1 MLWIARRN
9 AQPNS
14 EDCQMVVRDVMTEDP
29 FTIEPDAPLDR
40 ASDVMRAKDLRHL
53 PVVDQAGRLIGIIAE
68 RDLRR
73 AALAPA
79 VDEDVSAGGRRPLRR
94 PGQAPEDLVVKGV
107 MSCDVVTTHP
117 EAPLAHAARVM
128 FERRVG
134 SLPVI
139 LDGRLV
145 GMLTERDV
153 ARALATGRIGGEF
166 DPEGILW

>member
-1 MLWIARRN
+1 
-9 AQPNS
+9 
-14 EDCQMVVRDVMTEDP
+14 MVVRDVMTEDP
-29 FTIEPDAPLDR
+29 FTIAPDAPLDR
-40 ASDVMRAKDLRHL
+40 ASDVMRAKELRHL

-79 VDEDVSAGGRRPLRR
+79 VDEDVSTGGRRPLCP
-94 PGQAPEDLVVKGV
+94 PGQAPEDLLVKDV
-107 MSCDVVTTHP
+107 MSCDVLTTHP

-153 ARALATGRIGGEF
+153 TRALANGKVGGAF

>member
-1 MLWIARRN
+1 
-9 AQPNS
+9 
-14 EDCQMVVRDVMTEDP
+14 MVVRDVMTEDP
-29 FTIEPDAPLDR
+29 FTIESDAPLGR
-40 ASDVMRAKDLRHL
+40 AIDVMRAKELRHL
-53 PVVDQAGRLIGIIAE
+53 PVVDPAGRLIGIIAD

-73 AALAPA
+73 AALVPA
-79 VDEDVSAGGRRPLRR
+79 VEEDVSASSRRPLR
-94 PGQAPEDLVVKGV
+94 PPVQALADLLVKDV
-107 MSCDVVTTHP
+107 MSGDVLTTHP

-145 GMLTERDV
+145 GMLTEQDV
-153 ARALATGRIGGEF
+153 ARALASGRIGGEF

>member
-1 MLWIARRN
+1 MRSAN
-9 AQPNS
+9 P
-14 EDCQMVVRDVMTEDP
+14 EEGQMVVRDVMTEDP

-40 ASDVMRAKDLRHL
+40 ASDLMRAKDLRHL
-53 PVVDQAGRLIGIIAE
+53 PVVDPAGRLIGIIAD

-73 AALAPA
+73 AALAAA
-79 VDEDVSAGGRRPLRR
+79 VDEDVSAGARPLCRS
-94 PGQAPEDLVVKGV
+94 GQAREDLSVQDV
-107 MSCDVVTTHP
+107 MSCDVLTTHP
-117 EAPLAHAARVM
+117 EAPLAHAARLM

-139 LDGRLV
+139 LDGRMV

-153 ARALATGRIGGEF
+153 TRALANGRIGGAF

>member
-1 MLWIARRN
+1 
-9 AQPNS
+9 
-14 EDCQMVVRDVMTEDP
+14 MVVRDVMTEDP
-29 FTIEPDAPLDR
+29 FTIEPDAPLDS
-40 ASDVMRAKDLRHL
+40 ASDLMHAKDLRHL
-53 PVVDQAGRLIGIIAE
+53 PVVDPAGRLIGIIAD

-73 AALAPA
+73 AALAAA
-79 VDEDVSAGGRRPLRR
+79 VDEDVSAGGRRLR
-94 PGQAPEDLVVKGV
+94 PSGQAQEDLSVQDV
-107 MSCDVVTTHP
+107 MSCAVLTTQP

-139 LDGRLV
+139 LDSRLV

-153 ARALATGRIGGEF
+153 TRALAGGKIGGAF

>member
-1 MLWIARRN
+1 
-9 AQPNS
+9 
-14 EDCQMVVRDVMTEDP
+14 MVVRDVMTEDP
-29 FTIEPDAPLDR
+29 FTIEPDAPLGK
-40 ASDVMRAKDLRHL
+40 AIDVMRAKELRHL
-53 PVVDQAGRLIGIIAE
+53 PVVDQAGRLIGIIAD
-68 RDLRR
+68 RDVRR
-73 AALAPA
+73 AALVPA
-79 VDEDVSAGGRRPLRR
+79 VEEDVSASDRPLRR
-94 PGQAPEDLVVKGV
+94 PDQALKDLMVKDV
-107 MSCDVVTTHP
+107 MSGDVLTTHP

-153 ARALATGRIGGEF
+153 ARALASGRIGGDF

>member
-1 MLWIARRN
+1 
-9 AQPNS
+9 
-14 EDCQMVVRDVMTEDP
+14 MVVRDVMTEDP
-29 FTIEPDAPLDR
+29 FTIEPEASLDR
-40 ASDVMRAKDLRHL
+40 AVDVMCAKDLRHL

-79 VDEDVSAGGRRPLRR
+79 VDEDVRAGGQRPLCR
-94 PGQAPEDLVVKGV
+94 PGQAPGDLLVKDV
-107 MSCDVVTTHP
+107 MSCDVLTTHP
-117 EAPLAHAARVM
+117 EAPLAQAARVM

-139 LDGRLV
+139 IDGRMV

-153 ARALATGRIGGEF
+153 TRALAGGKIGGAF

>member
-1 MLWIARRN
+1 
-9 AQPNS
+9 
-14 EDCQMVVRDVMTEDP
+14 MVVRDVMTEDP
-29 FTIEPDAPLDR
+29 FTIEADASLDR
-40 ASDVMRAKDLRHL
+40 AIDVMCAKDLRHL
-53 PVVDQAGRLIGIIAE
+53 PSSTAGRLIGIIAE

-79 VDEDVSAGGRRPLRR
+79 VDEDVPAADRQPSRR
-94 PGQAPEDLVVKGV
+94 PGQTLEHLLVKDV
-107 MSCDVVTTHP
+107 MSSDVLTTHP

-139 LDGRLV
+139 LDGRMV

-153 ARALATGRIGGEF
+153 TRALASGKIGGAF

>member
-1 MLWIARRN
+1 
-9 AQPNS
+9 
-14 EDCQMVVRDVMTEDP
+14 MVVRDVMTEDP

-40 ASDVMRAKDLRHL
+40 ARDVMRAKDLRHL
-53 PVVDQAGRLIGIIAE
+53 PVVDPAGRLIGIIAE

-79 VDEDVSAGGRRPLRR
+79 VEEDVSTLGRRPLGP
-94 PGQAPEDLVVKGV
+94 PGQAPADLVVKDV
-107 MSCDVVTTHP
+107 MTCDVLTTHP
-117 EAPLAHAARVM
+117 EAPLPHAARVM

-145 GMLTERDV
+145 GMLTEKDV
-153 ARALATGRIGGEF
+153 ARALANGRVGGAF

>member
-1 MLWIARRN
+1 
-9 AQPNS
+9 
-14 EDCQMVVRDVMTEDP
+14 MVVRDVMTEDP

-40 ASDVMRAKDLRHL
+40 ASDVMRTKDLRHL
-53 PVVDQAGRLIGIIAE
+53 PVVDLAGRLIGIIAE

-79 VDEDVSAGGRRPLRR
+79 VDEDVPAGERRPLCG
-94 PGQAPEDLVVKGV
+94 PGQAPEELRVKDV
-107 MSCDVVTTHP
+107 MSCDVLTTHP
-117 EAPLAHAARVM
+117 EAPLPHAARVM

-145 GMLTERDV
+145 GMLTEKDV
-153 ARALATGRIGGEF
+153 ARALANGRIGGAF
-166 DPEGILW
+166 DPAGILW

>member
-1 MLWIARRN
+1 MM
-9 AQPNS
+9 
-14 EDCQMVVRDVMTEDP
+14 C
-29 FTIEPDAPLDR
+29 
-40 ASDVMRAKDLRHL
+40 AKDLQHL

-79 VDEDVSAGGRRPLRR
+79 VDEDVPADGRPPLCR
-94 PGQAPEDLVVKGV
+94 PGQAPEDLLVKDV
-107 MSCDVVTTHP
+107 MSCDVLTTHP
-117 EAPLAHAARVM
+117 EAPLAHAARLM

-139 LDGRLV
+139 LDGRMV

-153 ARALATGRIGGEF
+153 TRALTNGRIGGAF
-166 DPEGILW
+166 DSEGILW

>member
-1 MLWIARRN
+1 MLMIAPDGTRS
-9 AQPNS
+9 ADP
-14 EDCQMVVRDVMTEDP
+14 EEGQMVVRDVMTEDP

-53 PVVDQAGRLIGIIAE
+53 PVVDRAGRLIGIIAE

-73 AALAPA
+73 AA
-79 VDEDVSAGGRRPLRR
+79 RRPLCR
-94 PGQAPEDLVVKGV
+94 PGQAPGDLVVKDV
-107 MSCDVVTTHP
+107 MSCDVLTTHP

-145 GMLTERDV
+145 GMLTEKDV
-153 ARALATGRIGGEF
+153 ARALADGRIGGAF
-166 DPEGILW
+166 DPAGILW

>member
-1 MLWIARRN
+1 
-9 AQPNS
+9 
-14 EDCQMVVRDVMTEDP
+14 MVVRDVMTEDP

-79 VDEDVSAGGRRPLRR
+79 VDEDVPAGDRRPLCR
-94 PGQAPEDLVVKGV
+94 PGQAPEDLLVKDV
-107 MSCDVVTTHP
+107 MSCDVLTTHP

-145 GMLTERDV
+145 GMLTEKDV
-153 ARALATGRIGGEF
+153 ARALANGRIGGAF
-166 DPEGILW
+166 DPAGILW

>member
-1 MLWIARRN
+1 
-9 AQPNS
+9 
-14 EDCQMVVRDVMTEDP
+14 
-29 FTIEPDAPLDR
+29 
-40 ASDVMRAKDLRHL
+40 MRAKELRHL
-53 PVVDQAGRLIGIIAE
+53 PVVDQAGRLIGIIAD

-79 VDEDVSAGGRRPLRR
+79 VEEDASAPGWRPLRR
-94 PGQAPEDLVVKGV
+94 PGQAPEDLRVKDV
-107 MSCDVVTTHP
+107 MSRDVLTTHP
-117 EAPLAHAARVM
+117 EAPLAHAARIM

-153 ARALATGRIGGEF
+153 TRALATRRIGGEF
-166 DPEGILW
+166 DSEGILW

>member
-1 MLWIARRN
+1 
-9 AQPNS
+9 
-14 EDCQMVVRDVMTEDP
+14 MVVRDVMTEDP
-29 FTIEPDAPLDR
+29 FTIAPDAPLDR
-40 ASDVMRAKDLRHL
+40 AREVMRARDLRHL
-53 PVVDQAGRLIGIIAE
+53 PVVDPAGRLIGLIAD
-68 RDLRR
+68 RDLTR
-73 AALAPA
+73 AALVPA
-79 VDEDVSAGGRRPLRR
+79 VEEDVPASDRPLRPSGPAR
-94 PGQAPEDLVVKGV
+94 ADLRVKDV
-107 MSCDVVTTHP
+107 MSGDVLTTHP

-153 ARALATGRIGGEF
+153 ARALASGRIGGDF

>member
-1 MLWIARRN
+1 MRSAN
-9 AQPNS
+9 P
-14 EDCQMVVRDVMTEDP
+14 EEGQMVVRDVMTEDP
-29 FTIEPDAPLDR
+29 FTIEPDASLDR
-40 ASDVMRAKDLRHL
+40 ASDLMCAKDLRHL
-53 PVVDQAGRLIGIIAE
+53 PVVDPAGRLIGIIAE

-79 VDEDVSAGGRRPLRR
+79 VDEDISTDGQRPLCR
-94 PGQAPEDLVVKGV
+94 PGQAPQDLLVKDV
-107 MSCDVVTTHP
+107 MSCDVLTTHP

-153 ARALATGRIGGEF
+153 TRALANGRIGGEF
-166 DPEGILW
+166 DREGLLW

>member
-1 MLWIARRN
+1 
-9 AQPNS
+9 
-14 EDCQMVVRDVMTEDP
+14 MVVRDVMTEDP

-53 PVVDQAGRLIGIIAE
+53 PVVDRAGRLIGIIAE

-79 VDEDVSAGGRRPLRR
+79 VDEDVPAGGPRPLCR
-94 PGQAPEDLVVKGV
+94 PGQAPEDLLVKDV
-107 MSCDVVTTHP
+107 MSCDVLTTHP

-139 LDGRLV
+139 LDGRMV
-145 GMLTERDV
+145 GMLTEKDV
-153 ARALATGRIGGEF
+153 VRALANGRIGGAF
-166 DPEGILW
+166 DPAGILW